1 MTIEGL
7 WGWKLELS
15 VCDLTAEEGNGEDW
29 GVCVSPGISQ
39 GREVVTLGLGF
50 CLKIIC
56 RFGYVQMWITAT
68 FFSYVFFFN
77 GVNNNWKIIFYNSN
91 EF

>member
-29 GVCVSPGISQ
+29 GVCASPGICQ
-39 GREVVTLGLGF
+39 GREVVTLGL
-50 CLKIIC
+50 
-56 RFGYVQMWITAT
+56 
-68 FFSYVFFFN
+68 VF
-77 GVNNNWKIIFYNSN
+77 IFLV
-91 EF
+91 